1 MNYINILI
9 KKINNKLFN
18 FNFNQEE
25 LTIQWMEIEKNQKM
39 REKFQIFE

>member
-18 FNFNQEE
+18 FNFNKEE